1 MRYYPLRE
9 LCAAITDCP
18 HSTPHWRSKGVLAVR
33 NFNLDCG
40 RLNLTDSW
48 FVDEETYLQRVK
60 RAVPEPGDI
69 ILSREAPVGAAAI
82 IPEGTRCCLG
92 QRLVLL
98 KADRSRISPQY
109 LLFALLS
116 EQVQTQ
122 FRRADSTGSIVS
134 NLCIPDLMEI
144 QVPVCEN
151 GQEDIVR
158 LLSGI
163 NRAIDLNERQRGLL
177 AHELGMI
184 YESWFVQYDF
194 PDENG
199 RPYRSSGGAMEY
211 SGMLGREIPA
221 GWQARELP
229 ELTSWNGG
237 SQPPKSQHI
246 PEPRPGYV
254 RFIQNRDYSDSRH
267 LTYIPESPR
276 NRMCSEMDIMV
287 DKYGSAGQ
295 TRFGIAGAYNVAL
308 SRIDVSGRNMRE
320 YIRSY
325 LSSAEVRRYLSG
337 SSVASTRAS
346 LNADNL
352 SFLTIAVPPE
362 EILAQYE
369 KLAQAHIRRIIALD
383 KSSRRLE
390 ELRGRLIPQLMSGN
404 LQFG

>member
-9 LCAAITDCP
+9 LCTAITDCP
-18 HSTPHWRSKGVLAVR
+18 HSTPQWRSEGVLAVR

-229 ELTSWNGG
+229 ELVRWNGG

-246 PEPRPGYV
+246 SEPRPGYV

-276 NRMCSEMDIMV
+276 NRLCSEMDIMV

-308 SRIDVSGRNMRE
+308 SRIDVNGRNMCE

-362 EILAQYE
+362 EILVRYE
-369 KLAQAHIRRIIALD
+369 ELAQAHIRRIIALD

>member
-1 MRYYPLRE
+1 MRYYPLKD
-9 LCAAITDCP
+9 LCTAIVDCP
-18 HSTPHWRSKGVLAVR
+18 HSTPQWRSEGIPAVR
-33 NFNLDCG
+33 NFNLDHG

-48 FVDEETYLQRVK
+48 FVDEETYLRRTR

-69 ILSREAPVGAAAI
+69 ILSREAPVGAAAM
-82 IPEGTRCCLG
+82 IPEGMRCCLG

-144 QVPVCEN
+144 QVPVCES

-158 LLSGI
+158 LLYGI
-163 NRAIDLNERQRGLL
+163 NRAIDLNERQRGIL
-177 AHELGMI
+177 AHELNLI

-194 PDENG
+194 PDSNG
-199 RPYRSSGGAMEY
+199 RPYRSSGGAMEFC
-211 SGMLGREIPA
+211 GALGREIPA
-221 GWQARELP
+221 GWQTRELP

-246 PEPRPGYV
+246 SEPQPGYV
-254 RFIQNRDYSDSRH
+254 RFIQNRDYSGSGH

-276 NRMCSEMDIMV
+276 NRLCSEMDIMV

-308 SRIDVSGRNMRE
+308 SRIDVKGRNMRE
-320 YIRSY
+320 YIRSC
-325 LSSAEVRRYLSG
+325 LSSAEVKRYLSS

-352 SFLTIAVPPE
+352 SFLTVAVPPE
-362 EILAQYE
+362 GLLEQYE
-369 KLAQAHIRRIIALD
+369 ELAQAHIRRMILLD
-383 KSSRRLE
+383 KSSRKLE
-390 ELRGRLIPQLMSGN
+390 TLRDRLIPQLMSGN
-404 LQFG
+404 LRFA